1 MKSKAK
7 ILAGA
12 LIGML
17 LLIALAK
24 IINPP
29 LADIA
34 SLEENEEQEVR
45 IQGTVTRITGLPKV
59 TFIDIRDASGKIT
72 AVIFEP
78 ADLAKDEL
86 VEVSGK
92 VQVYKG
98 KKELLAERIEKLS
111 ALAKE

>member
-24 IINPP
+24 IIHPP

-45 IQGTVTRITGLPKV
+45 IQGTVTKITEKPKV
-59 TFIDIRDASGKIT
+59 TFLEVHDASGKIT
-72 AVIFEP
+72 VVLFEP

-86 VEVSGK
+86 IEVSGK

-98 KKELLAERIEKLS
+98 KKELLAERIEKLNT
-111 ALAKE
+111 LAKE